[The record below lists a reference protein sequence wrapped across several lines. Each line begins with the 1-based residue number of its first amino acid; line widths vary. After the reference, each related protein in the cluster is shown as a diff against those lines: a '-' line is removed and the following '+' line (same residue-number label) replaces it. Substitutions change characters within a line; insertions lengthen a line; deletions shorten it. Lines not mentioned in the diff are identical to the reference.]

1 MAVKRHIQQSIE
13 NSLFKNKVI
22 IIYGA
27 RRTGKTT
34 VVKEIQ
40 NKFNDIS
47 VYLNCDEPDIRQSL
61 TEKTSTELKSLIG
74 NNKLVII
81 DEAQRVKNIGLTLK
95 LITDNYKEIQ
105 VIATGSSSFELSN
118 EIVEPLTGRKYEY
131 HLYPFSISEL
141 QNIYSPLE
149 IDRLL
154 ENRII
159 FGFYPEI
166 VLNEPDAQRNL
177 KEIAKSYLYKDV
189 LQYQNIRNPEILEK
203 LLQALALQIGNEVSY
218 NELSNIVGIDK
229 KTVQNYISILEK
241 AYIIFRLNPFSSNL
255 RNELK
260 SLRKIYFYDTGIRN
274 AIINNFNP
282 ANLRNDMGFLWE
294 NFMISERLKN
304 NSNNSSDVNFY
315 FWRAH
320 QKGEIDYIEEAAGE
334 ISAYEFKWKNI
345 GVKAGKIPKGFADNY
360 KYLDFKTVSRN
371 NYLEFVK

>member
-1 MAVKRHIQQSIE
+1 MTVIRHIQQSIE

-61 TEKTSTELKSLIG
+61 SEKTSTELKSLIG
-74 NNKLVII
+74 NKKLVLI

-95 LITDNYKEIQ
+95 LIADNYKEIQ

-131 HLYPFSISEL
+131 HLYPFSISEV

-159 FGFYPEI
+159 FGSYPEI

-177 KEIAKSYLYKDV
+177 KEIAKSYLYKDI
-189 LQYQNIRNPEILEK
+189 LQYQRIRNPEILEK

-241 AYIIFRLNPFSSNL
+241 AYIIFRLNPYSSNL

-282 ANLRNDMGFLWE
+282 AFLRNDMGFLWE
-294 NFMISERLKN
+294 NFMTSERLKN
-304 NSNNSSDVNFY
+304 NSNNLSDVNSY

-320 QKGEIDYIEEAAGE
+320 QEGEIDYIEEAAGE
-334 ISAYEFKWKNI
+334 ISAYEFKWKNR
-345 GVKAGKIPKGFADNY
+345 GFKSSKIPKGFSDNY
-360 KYLDFKTVSRN
+360 KYSSFEIVDRN
-371 NYLEFVK
+371 NYQEFLK